1 MTAENGT
8 LGKYIPTL
16 DGWRA
21 LAILAVLGYH
31 SPALFGVGVLHNY
44 GSQGVDL
51 FFAMSG
57 LLICTKLLQE
67 EEAHGAISLRGFYTR
82 RVFRILPAA
91 FTYLAVVG
99 VLGLLRVVPMPL
111 GAWLAAATSTTNY
124 YAAAVPEHGLDWY
137 TGHFWT
143 LAVEEHFYLLLPGL
157 LVLFPRGRKWMLAG
171 LIIFFTVW
179 QALWRNGWPQRT
191 DLRIDA
197 LLVPALLAVLLRSAE
212 VAMWFRR
219 WLYPVVG
226 VLLVGVV
233 SLAVQKIGGPLEVV
247 KPLLKVCYPLLI
259 LSTVLHPA
267 GWLGRVL
274 ESAPLRWIG
283 RLSYS
288 IYLWQQLFFLDARET
303 RGYATV
309 WVQHLPFNLLA
320 VFGMAALSYYLVE
333 KPMIRLGHRWAARA
347 TQVITPTI
355 TSAAPR

>member
-1 MTAENGT
+1 MSEEGV

-21 LAILAVLGYH
+21 VAILAVLGYH
-31 SPALFGVGVLHNY
+31 SPALLGVGVLHQY

-67 EEAHGAISLRGFYTR
+67 EQTRGAISLRGFYLR

-99 VLGLLRVVPMPL
+99 VLGLLHVIPMPL

-124 YAAAVPEHGLDWY
+124 YAAVAPEHGLDWY

-157 LVLFPRGRKWMLAG
+157 LVLLPRGRRWWLAG
-171 LIIFFTVW
+171 LIVFFTVW
-179 QALWRNGWPQRT
+179 QAVFHHGWPQRT

-197 LLVPALLAVLLRSAE
+197 LLVPALLAVVMRSQQ
-212 VAMWFRR
+212 VAAWFRK
-219 WLYPVVG
+219 WLYPLVG
-226 VLLVGVV
+226 VLLVAGI
-233 SLAVQKIGGPLEVV
+233 SLAIQRMGARLEVV

-274 ESAPLRWIG
+274 ESAPLRWVG

-303 RGYATV
+303 RLYRTI

-320 VFGMAALSYYLVE
+320 VFALAALSFYFVE
-333 KPMIRLGHRWAARA
+333 KPMIRLGHRWAFPLRA
-347 TQVITPTI
+347 P
-355 TSAAPR
+355 AGA